1 MEVLTMGKHKK
12 EHKEI
17 YDRLIKDY
25 KYNGDD
31 PRDEICFD
39 TALDKILKYDTI
51 YPKHDKNDYTKA
63 NTRDY
68 AKPDKD
74 KE

>member
-1 MEVLTMGKHKK
+1 MGKHRQK
-12 EHKEI
+12 HKEM
-17 YDRLIKDY
+17 YDRLIDTY

-31 PRDEICFD
+31 PRGDVCYD
-39 TALDKILKYDTI
+39 TALDKILKYGTI

-63 NTRDY
+63 TTRDY

-74 KE
+74 GKEK